1 MKKVRIF
8 ELVEEY
14 MEYDDYVTET
24 VGYGNGKAIKNQYK
38 VITFSKDGIISL
50 LKQIKQEE
58 LL

>member
-8 ELVEEY
+8 ELVEKY
-14 MEYDDYVTET
+14 MDYDDYVNEV
-24 VGYGNGKAIKNQYK
+24 VGYEGSKCIINRYK
-38 VITFSKDGIISL
+38 VYGISKDGIISL

>member
-14 MEYDDYVTET
+14 MVYDDYITGT
-24 VGYGNGKAIKNQYK
+24 IGYENGKVIKDQYK
-38 VITFSKDGIISL
+38 VITFSKEGIISL
-50 LKQIKQEE
+50 LKQIKKED